1 RDGDHLQRSRG
12 QRQHRPRGGN
22 HVPDGVR
29 RATSAVRTSLP
40 GLCRHR
46 GLRRNLAIMIAFV
59 IPAYL
64 NLISQKMCE
73 ERFGSSR
80 TPFTGD
86 VVSSTP
92 VLYACMVLGTLLFVG
107 LM

>member
-46 GLRRNLAIMIAFV
+46 GLRR
-59 IPAYL
+59 
-64 NLISQKMCE
+64 E
-73 ERFGSSR
+73 FGHHDRLRDPGVPQPHLSENVR
-80 TPFTGD
+80 
-86 VVSSTP
+86 
-92 VLYACMVLGTLLFVG
+92 GTLWLEQDA
-107 LM
+107 